1 MKHLSIPRL
10 KLQAAVMEVKL
21 KKQIIME
28 HKKEALE
35 NISHRK
41 QQVIKAY
48 RVAKLL
54 HTTDVSLWKR
64 MGGINNTPDIGT
76 RGVVYK
82 RPIV

>member
-10 KLQAAVMEVKL
+10 KLQAAVTAVKL
-21 KKQIIME
+21 KRQIIME
-28 HKKEALE
+28 HKKEALVH
-35 NISHRK
+35 ISYRK

-48 RVAKLL
+48 RVAEIL

-76 RGVVYK
+76 RGVAYK